1 MSLPFDG
8 LLLDRS
14 PPDNTLPGWSLFTMG
29 WIGIVAVLVGRFSEL
44 GWFANPCLLMGL
56 ITALNRQY
64 SVALIAG
71 VLATAFASLSFLV
84 KDIPANEAVTMT
96 NVSGYG
102 SGLSLWFAAIL
113 LQLATAA
120 TLCVMHQRRRD
131 WPKPVND

>member
-29 WIGIVAVLVGRFSEL
+29 WIGTVAVLVGRFGEL
-44 GWFANPCLLMGL
+44 GWFANPCLLVGL

-64 SVALIAG
+64 GLALIAG
-71 VLATAFASLSFLV
+71 ALV
-84 KDIPANEAVTMT
+84 TGNEAGTMT
-96 NVSGYG
+96 NVIGYG